1 MIVNLQRKVKLEAR
15 GYAGFLAEAL
25 AAVEEAAGGEAAVA
39 FVSDRR
45 MRELNKFFRGK
56 DATTDVL
63 SFPHEPDDFEAQ
75 SASFSSSKGERDK
88 SRTPNPAAQSA
99 SFSSSES
106 ETLTTDHR
114 PLTTED
120 RPPTTD
126 HRPPTTVFLGD
137 IVISAEQAARQA
149 AAARL
154 PLELEIKQLILHG
167 VLHLCGYDHET
178 DTGEMNARELAL
190 RKKLAIE

>member
-25 AAVEEAAGGEAAVA
+25 AAIEEAEGGEAAVA

-45 MRELNKFFRGK
+45 MRELNKLFRGK

-63 SFPHEPDDFEAQ
+63 SFPHEPDDFEAM
-75 SASFSSSKGERDK
+75 
-88 SRTPNPAAQSA
+88 P
-99 SFSSSES
+99 ES

-114 PLTTED
+114 P
-120 RPPTTD
+120 PATD
-126 HRPPTTVFLGD
+126 HRPPATVFLGD

-167 VLHLCGYDHET
+167 LLHLCGYDHET

-190 RKKLAIE
+190 RNKLAIE